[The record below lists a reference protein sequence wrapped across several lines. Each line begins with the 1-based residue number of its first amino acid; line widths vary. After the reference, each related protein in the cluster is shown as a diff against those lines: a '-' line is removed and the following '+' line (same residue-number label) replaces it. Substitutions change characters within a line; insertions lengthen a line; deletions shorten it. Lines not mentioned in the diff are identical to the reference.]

1 MTLPINDLV
10 TFEGYFKYYKRFYC
24 LYLKTTAY
32 YNVRT
37 QLLTVGRHIFYCRVR
52 PEGLLCDAE
61 RDLLAIAKFLVVII
75 IAFVYN
81 CSLYEDVDTKPQL
94 LLFSTKRSGLN
105 PAVINGQL
113 AHGSMATIS
122 FPRVTYDLHKA
133 SVVVSRFVAIHC
145 VSKNGTTAINMT

>member
-105 PAVINGQL
+105 SAVINGQRM
-113 AHGSMATIS
+113 APWRQFRFPGSRTTCTRQVLS
-122 FPRVTYDLHKA
+122 FQGLSQYT
-133 SVVVSRFVAIHC
+133 VSQKMEPLRLI
-145 VSKNGTTAINMT
+145 